1 MLPVVV
7 MAIRR
12 EASSIG
18 GDHAALSSLVSKDH
32 SSFSHIGVHKSIR
45 ATQALIFL
53 SSDPTQLIA
62 Y

>member
-32 SSFSHIGVHKSIR
+32 PSFQPYWCDKSIR
-45 ATQALIFL
+45 ATLTLLFL